1 MTNIKAA
8 FFDIDGTLIEH
19 TVGLDEPRPSTLDAL
34 NAMREAGIKV
44 VVASG
49 RTPQSVGHVMDFAFD
64 GFISAN
70 GALDFADGKLIYKG
84 GLTQEEAIVLR
95 DYLIENKVGF
105 IMQGDALFLYG
116 HLEDY
121 GVDHYLKGVCKRN
134 YEKRIE
140 PVNLGKI
147 DDLIFKATV
156 FFDSIEKKEKT
167 QRDLK
172 GVFNVM
178 INDVN
183 TGSAIVD
190 KFSGEVSSLRDTKGS
205 GIQHLL
211 DYWKIDP
218 KDAIAFGDNSND
230 LEMFDVV
237 NGYAMGNA
245 VDELKAK
252 AVEVIGDVNSDAIAE
267 VLIRKGIITRQK
279 IT

>member
-19 TVGLDEPRPSTLDAL
+19 SVGLDEPRPSTIKAL

-49 RTPQSVGHVMDFAFD
+49 RTPQSVGHITDFAFD

-70 GALDFADGKLIYKG
+70 GALDFADGKQIYKG
-84 GLTQEEAIVLR
+84 GLTQEEARTLR
-95 DYLIENKVGF
+95 DYLFENKVGF

-116 HLEDY
+116 DLEDY
-121 GVDHYLKGVCKRN
+121 GVDHYLQNVRKRS

-140 PVNLGKI
+140 PVGHGEI
-147 DDLIFKATV
+147 HDLIFKATV
-156 FFDSIEKKEKT
+156 FFDSIKKKEKT
-167 QRDLK
+167 QKDLK
-172 GVFNVM
+172 GIFHSM
-178 INDVN
+178 INEAN
-183 TGSAIVD
+183 TGSGVAD
-190 KFSGEVSSLRDTKGS
+190 KFNGEISSIRDTKGS

-237 NGYAMGNA
+237 DGYAMGNS

-267 VLIRKGIITRQK
+267 LLIKKRIISR
-279 IT
+279 

>member
-1 MTNIKAA
+1 MTKIQAA

-19 TVGLDEPRPSTLDAL
+19 SVGLDEPKPSTMKAL

-49 RTPQSVGHVMDFAFD
+49 RTPQSVGHITDFAFD

-84 GLTQEEAIVLR
+84 GLTPEEAVTLR
-95 DYLIENKVGF
+95 DYLFENKVGF

-116 HLEDY
+116 NLEDY
-121 GVDHYLKGVCKRN
+121 GVDHYLQGVRKRN

-140 PVNLGKI
+140 PVGHGEI
-147 DDLIFKATV
+147 HDLIFKVTV
-156 FFDSIEKKEKT
+156 FFDSVEKKEKT

-172 GVFNVM
+172 GIFNAM

-183 TGSAIVD
+183 TGSAVAE
-190 KFSGEVSSLRDTKGS
+190 KFSGEISSLRDTKGS

-237 NGYAMGNA
+237 AGYAMGNA

-267 VLIRKGIITRQK
+267 VLIKKGIISR
-279 IT
+279 